1 MRFTTRKKNTEDQ
14 NLSLKKEIGL
24 LQGVGIVIGIIIGS
38 GIFVSPVGVLA
49 QSRSVGLS
57 LVMWFVTGVVSAL
70 GAIVY
75 AELGVTIPKSG
86 GEYTYIFETF
96 GPFPAFIAMWSTF
109 VVVGT
114 VGCAVNSLAFAQY
127 ILRPLYFTCDIPEST
142 LHMVAILALLTL
154 CFINCYRVTW
164 ATRLSVVF
172 TVCKVSALLLIIG
185 FGCYYLARG
194 STRSFENPFEDSATS
209 PAALASAFY
218 QGFWAFQGWNYLNF
232 LTGEMKNPAR
242 TLPIVIVLSL
252 SIVTSIYLLV
262 NVAYLAVLSPFEVL
276 SSGDGS
282 AAVAVIFASRAMGFM
297 AWIIPIFVGASVFGS
312 INGEILSLSRIC
324 FTASER
330 GHMPV
335 ILSMVSVTN
344 LTPIPSVLAV
354 VLISVFLQLF
364 DDLFFLIELT
374 GFAFTVVSTIAVCS
388 LLHIRRTNPDLNQSS
403 FRLPIWM
410 PVLYLIINI
419 GIGVFSIY
427 DAPSKALISIG
438 VIAISI
444 PIYIVGVA
452 WTNKPRAV
460 RSFLCEFVKCTFI
473 GCYRFFFSELCRQKP
488 WYKLSQVLNASL
500 SHQI

>member
-127 ILRPLYFTCDIPEST
+127 ILRPLYFTCDIPKST

-172 TVCKVSALLLIIG
+172 TVCKVSALLSIIG

-194 STRSFENPFEDSATS
+194 MLCLSLNFFSK
-209 PAALASAFY
+209 AALEAS
-218 QGFWAFQGWNYLNF
+218 
-232 LTGEMKNPAR
+232 KIHSR
-242 TLPIVIVLSL
+242 TVPHH
-252 SIVTSIYLLV
+252 LL
-262 NVAYLAVLSPFEVL
+262 L
-276 SSGDGS
+276 
-282 AAVAVIFASRAMGFM
+282 
-297 AWIIPIFVGASVFGS
+297 
-312 INGEILSLSRIC
+312 
-324 FTASER
+324 
-330 GHMPV
+330 
-335 ILSMVSVTN
+335 
-344 LTPIPSVLAV
+344 
-354 VLISVFLQLF
+354 
-364 DDLFFLIELT
+364 
-374 GFAFTVVSTIAVCS
+374 
-388 LLHIRRTNPDLNQSS
+388 
-403 FRLPIWM
+403 
-410 PVLYLIINI
+410 
-419 GIGVFSIY
+419 
-427 DAPSKALISIG
+427 
-438 VIAISI
+438 
-444 PIYIVGVA
+444 
-452 WTNKPRAV
+452 
-460 RSFLCEFVKCTFI
+460 
-473 GCYRFFFSELCRQKP
+473 
-488 WYKLSQVLNASL
+488 
-500 SHQI
+500 